1 MKRVVALLLSL
12 IMVLSL
18 ATTGFAAKG
27 GFTFDDATENSDW
40 DFTVNLE
47 DAEDDL
53 DSQFA
58 TYVITAS
65 AKKDGALSLWG
76 TATDVYSKGDYAD
89 VEIDGE
95 DEFVKVADE
104 AYADFVIVDG
114 KAITFF
120 AKASTYN
127 DRGWDGKANMSILP
141 ALPADEADR
150 GCGTRYNIT
159 EIPLVAY
166 YCDDILYVS
175 DADGDTILNCD
186 GVCVVAREAVEGV
199 DYFCKPHDVKVV
211 YDGEKA
217 TKVYCDDCEITFPFV
232 QGPEETAVAV
242 FGDGNY
248 HLVENNVWMSTKA
261 NTGGGVVDDPR
272 PDGILALI
280 ADDEWDFVV
289 NLEREEDH
297 NKQTFDI
304 YTFEAIAKKDGAYAY
319 WDTIADVEK
328 GDDFEVEI
336 NGATDFVEVDVKG
349 QADVVVTVV
358 SDDGRYTGY
367 YAVAK
372 DYEAGYE
379 TVANRRSLYPLP
391 ADTDDCTCYLQ
402 YSSVVDEVTDL
413 YMWQDV
419 WYMPDVDGTVI
430 IKGNGKAVKA
440 NVIDTP
446 DIISFEHSYV
456 AELDN
461 GSVTKVYCSR
471 CEEAF
476 EFIIGDEAD
485 AILACGSRSLAKS
498 VAAETG
504 VDNLWIWRHDVVESA
519 LTGDPSARIGDK
531 YYSLSKHGNISVII
545 RDFAKP
551 GDTVVQVYSTPFT
564 SDAEVAA
571 GVTFV
576 IPADYT
582 LTTEGDLGAEKGAR
596 IACGGTI
603 VVGANSTVDLH
614 NLTRQ
619 AVLKDFIGDVTIKAD
634 GLVVLP
640 DDWGGSNWDPNKDA
654 ELLAMLKD
662 CENGALLRCSDTT
675 WEQVAKDQW
684 VKIGGAEAEVVAPTV
699 DSNIDTSKI
708 KDAEEKAAVEAVV
721 ETLTQPDAVQF
732 DAKANVA
739 LSEAAAAVAEND
751 NVKVTEANV
760 KDLAG
765 TIKESVKKEEVVV
778 VVQTN
783 FDVKIEEV
791 SVNKN
796 GDATIKLDITP
807 VYQHVATT
815 KDVVESGADIKVG
828 ENAVAVSKKLQKVT
842 QKITEPVTITIA
854 IPDVLVD
861 FAKEN
866 GNKLYVT
873 HKKTSG
879 TKFVYEAQVNVA
891 NKTATFVNPNG
902 FSEFVISVEDTTA
915 AEISGMKYADL
926 QSAIDNAGKNAVIT
940 VKIPNQQAVVS
951 NEMTFK
957 LVYEGDA
964 KAENTKITAASGYKL
979 SGPDKEGSY
988 TVTKV
993 SYGYGGYYPS
1003 YSPSVTPS
1011 APSVDS
1017 DSLTDAA
1024 LAVGSAIKDGSAEFT
1039 PVSGYTKADVTK
1051 LQNES
1056 KLHLSIEKKIGY
1068 ASVAEKDL
1076 VDAAI
1081 KAAGGAV
1088 SGTTV
1093 MYYDIKPVLEL
1104 SDGTM
1109 VAYVT
1114 DTEKAVTI
1122 TIDLNDDLQKAA
1134 KDGKKIAVI
1143 RCHGG
1148 KTEFLNSTLNAA
1160 KTAVTFSSADFS
1172 TYAVVALDK
1181 VKSADTFDA
1190 GIGLYVGMSVLA
1202 ATGSAVVIGK
1212 KRK

>member
-18 ATTGFAAKG
+18 ATTGFAANG
-27 GFTFDDATENSDW
+27 GFTFDDAVANSDW
-40 DFTVNLE
+40 LFTVIAG
-47 DAEDDL
+47 DAEDDKNAA
-53 DSQFA
+53 FA
-58 TYVITAS
+58 TYSITAT
-65 AKKDGALSLWG
+65 AKKDGAVAFWATL
-76 TATDVYSKGDYAD
+76 TDVEKGDD
-89 VEIDGE
+89 FIVEIGGE
-95 DEFVKVADE
+95 EQFIKVADE
-104 AYADFVIVDG
+104 SYADFVFVDG
-114 KAITFF
+114 KAITYF
-120 AKASTYN
+120 AKASVYN
-127 DRGWDGKANMSILP
+127 ETGWEGKANMTVLP

-150 GCGTRYNIT
+150 VCGTRYNIT

-166 YCDDILYVS
+166 YCDNILYVS
-175 DADGDTILNCD
+175 DADGGTILNCD

-232 QGPEETAVAV
+232 QDSEETAVAV

-248 HLVENNVWMSTKA
+248 HLVEKNVWMSTKA
-261 NTGGGVVDDPR
+261 NSSGGVVS
-272 PDGILALI
+272 GIIDLPSF
-280 ADDEWDFVV
+280 EWDVFATTK
-289 NLEREEDH
+289 REEDSK
-297 NKQTFDI
+297 KQTFAT
-304 YTFEAIAKKDGAYAY
+304 YTIKAVAKRDGVDAY
-319 WDTIADVEK
+319 WTTVTEVKK
-328 GDDFEVEI
+328 GDVFEI
-336 NGATDFVEVDVKG
+336 AFNGETEFVEVGVEE
-349 QADVVVTVV
+349 QADVVAKVLT
-358 SDDGRYTGY
+358 DTGRYTRY

-372 DYEAGYE
+372 DYDAGYE
-379 TVANRRSLYPLP
+379 TVANGYRLYPLP
-391 ADTDDCTCYLQ
+391 ANTDDCTCYLQ

-430 IKGNGKAVKA
+430 IQGGGKAVKA

-446 DIISFEHSYV
+446 DIISFEHSYAV
-456 AELDN
+456 ELDN

-471 CEEAF
+471 CEEPF
-476 EFIIGDEAD
+476 EFVIGDEAD
-485 AILACGSRSLAKS
+485 AILANGKWQGHKS
-498 VAAETG
+498 VTAETG
-504 VDNLWIWRHDVVESA
+504 VDNLWILEDRVESA
-519 LTGDPSARIGDK
+519 FTGEPAAKIGDK
-531 YYSLSKHGNISVII
+531 YYWVSEHGNISVVI

-551 GDTVVQVYSTPFT
+551 GDTVVQVWNTQFT
-564 SDAEVAA
+564 SDVDVAA

-576 IPADYT
+576 VPGTKT

-614 NLTRQ
+614 NLTRK
-619 AVLKDFIGDVTIKAD
+619 AVLKDFIGDVTIKGD
-634 GLVVLP
+634 GLLVLP
-640 DDWGGSNWDPNKDA
+640 SDWGDADWDLNKDT
-654 ELLAMLKD
+654 ELLAILKD
-662 CENGALLRCSDTT
+662 CENGALLRGGDTT

-721 ETLTQPDAVQF
+721 ETLKKPDAVQF
-732 DAKANVA
+732 DAKANAA
-739 LSEAAAAVAEND
+739 LSEAAAKVAEND
-751 NVKVTEANV
+751 NIKVTENEVEA
-760 KDLAG
+760 LAEKLG
-765 TIKESVKKEEVVV
+765 QAVAKKEVVV

-791 SVNKN
+791 SVDKKS

-815 KDVVESGADIKVG
+815 MDVVESGAEIKTG
-828 ENAVAVSKKLQKVT
+828 DNAVAIDKKPQKVT

-902 FSEFVISVEDTTA
+902 FSEFVISVDDTTA

-957 LVYEGDA
+957 LVYEGNA
-964 KAENTKITAASGYKL
+964 EAENTKITAASGYKL

-1003 YSPSVTPS
+1003 YTPSVTPS

-1104 SDGTM
+1104 SDGTV

-1160 KTAVTFSSADFS
+1160 KTAVTFSSANFS

>member
-1 MKRVVALLLSL
+1 MKRVVALLLSI

-18 ATTGFAAKG
+18 ATTGFAANG
-27 GFTFDDATENSDW
+27 GFTFDDATANRDW
-40 DFTVNLE
+40 DFNIVPV
-47 DAEDDL
+47 DAENEL
-53 DSQFA
+53 KTQFA
-58 TYVITAS
+58 TYQIEAVAQ
-65 AKKDGALSLWG
+65 KDDAVAFWA
-76 TATDVYSKGDYAD
+76 TITDVSKGEVFR
-89 VEIDGE
+89 VEVNGE

-104 AYADFVIVDG
+104 SYADLVIIDG
-114 KAITFF
+114 KTITYF
-120 AKASTYN
+120 AKASVYN
-127 DRGWDGKANMSILP
+127 ETRWEGKANMTVLP

-150 GCGTRYNIT
+150 VCGTRYNIT

-186 GVCVVAREAVEGV
+186 GVCVVARKAVEGV
-199 DYFCKPHDVKVV
+199 DYFCKPHDVNVV
-211 YDGEKA
+211 YDADGTA
-217 TKVYCDDCEITFPFV
+217 TKVYCDNCEITFPFV
-232 QGPEETAVAV
+232 QGSEADAIKV
-242 FGDGNY
+242 FGAGNY

-261 NTGGGVVDDPR
+261 NSSGGVVS
-272 PDGILALI
+272 GIIDLPSF
-280 ADDEWDFVV
+280 EWDVIATLV
-289 NLEREEDH
+289 REGDH
-297 NKQTFDI
+297 TKNTFAV
-304 YTFEAIAKKDGAYAY
+304 YTIEAVAKRDGVDAY
-319 WDTIADVEK
+319 WTTVTEVKK
-328 GDDFEVEI
+328 GDVFEI
-336 NGATDFVEVDVKG
+336 AFNGETEFVEVGVEE
-349 QADVVVTVV
+349 QADVVAKVLT
-358 SDDGRYTGY
+358 DTGRYTRY

-379 TVANRRSLYPLP
+379 TVANRRRLYPLP
-391 ADTDDCTCYLQ
+391 ANTDDCTCYLQ

-419 WYMPDVDGTVI
+419 WYMPDVNGTVI
-430 IKGNGKAVKA
+430 IAYGGAEAVKA

-471 CEEAF
+471 CEEPF
-476 EFIIGDEAD
+476 EFVIGDEAD
-485 AILACGSRSLAKS
+485 AILANGKWQGHKS
-498 VAAETG
+498 VTAETG
-504 VDNLWIWRHDVVESA
+504 VDNLWILEDRVETA
-519 LTGDPSARIGDK
+519 FTGEPAAKIGDK
-531 YYSLSKHGNISVII
+531 YYWVSEHGNISVVI

-551 GDTVVQVYSTPFT
+551 GDTVVQVWNTQFT
-564 SDAEVAA
+564 SDVDVVA

-576 IPADYT
+576 IPGTKT
-582 LTTEGDLGAEKGAR
+582 LTTEGALGAEKGAR

-603 VVGANSTVDLH
+603 IVGKNSTVDLH
-614 NLTRQ
+614 NLTRK

-662 CENGALLRCSDTT
+662 CENGALLRGGDTT

-721 ETLTQPDAVQF
+721 ETLKKPDAVQF
-732 DAKANVA
+732 DAKANAA
-739 LSEAAAAVAEND
+739 LSEAAAKVAEND
-751 NVKVTEANV
+751 NIKVTENEVEA
-760 KDLAG
+760 LAEKLG
-765 TIKESVKKEEVVV
+765 QAVAKKEVVV

-815 KDVVESGADIKVG
+815 KDVVEGGADIKVG
-828 ENAVAVSKKLQKVT
+828 ENAVAVSKKPQNVT

-902 FSEFVISVEDTTA
+902 FSEFVISVDDTTA

-957 LVYEGDA
+957 LVYEGNA
-964 KAENTKITAASGYKL
+964 EAENTKITAASGYKL

-1003 YSPSVTPS
+1003 YTPSVTPS

-1104 SDGTM
+1104 SDGTV

-1160 KTAVTFSSADFS
+1160 KTAVTFSSANFS